1 MIAHCGRGAGAD
13 GPSPASHQR
22 RPGGASYVGERVRA
36 CYRRGVDWD
45 WGALAP
51 YAEQLGFGLIAGFA
65 VGYALKKVG
74 KLLAVA
80 LGLLFV
86 VVQVL
91 ASQGFLTVHWG
102 EVQARVDP
110 WFETESLDGAW
121 QSLLRVLTH
130 NVTFAGA
137 FVPGLIVGLRR
148 G

>member
-1 MIAHCGRGAGAD
+1 MD
-13 GPSPASHQR
+13 LQWST
-22 RPGGASYVGERVRA
+22 
-36 CYRRGVDWD
+36 
-45 WGALAP
+45 LAP
-51 YAEQLGFGLIAGFA
+51 YAEQLGFGLVAGFA

-74 KLLAVA
+74 KVLAVL
-80 LGLLFV
+80 LGILFV

-110 WFETESLDGAW
+110 WFETDSLRAGW
-121 QSLLRVLTH
+121 GSLVRVLTH

-137 FVPGLIVGLRR
+137 FVPGLVVGLRR

>member
-1 MIAHCGRGAGAD
+1 M
-13 GPSPASHQR
+13 
-22 RPGGASYVGERVRA
+22 E
-36 CYRRGVDWD
+36 WD

-51 YAEQLGFGLIAGFA
+51 YAEQLGFGLVAGFA

-74 KLLAVA
+74 KLLAVVV
-80 LGLLFV
+80 GLLFV
-86 VVQVL
+86 VVQLL

-110 WFETESLDGAW
+110 LFEADSLESAW
-121 QSLLRVLTH
+121 QRLLRVLTH